1 MLMLSLK
8 ERRTK
13 ELVVMPIELQVANE
27 CDFEEIPEKAWFDEW
42 FGVVLDEIAD
52 ERKNLEVSVRICGV
66 DESRFLNLNYRSID
80 KPTNVLSFP
89 ADIESEEFSH
99 VLGDL
104 VICWDLLIAESR
116 GQNKTLMDHASHL
129 LIHGLL
135 HLLGFTHEKDNLAT
149 QMEKIEIEI
158 LGKRN
163 ISNPYEGR

>member
-1 MLMLSLK
+1 
-8 ERRTK
+8 
-13 ELVVMPIELQVANE
+13 MPIELQVANE
-27 CDFEEIPEKAWFDEW
+27 CDFEEIPEKTWFDEW
-42 FGVVLDEIAD
+42 FGVVLDEIGD
-52 ERKNLEVSVRICGV
+52 ERKNLEVSVRICAV

-116 GQNKTLMDHASHL
+116 DQNKTLTDHASHL

-135 HLLGFTHEKDNLAT
+135 HLLGFTHEEDNLAT
-149 QMEKIEIEI
+149 QMENIEIEV

-163 ISNPYEGR
+163 ISNPYEVR